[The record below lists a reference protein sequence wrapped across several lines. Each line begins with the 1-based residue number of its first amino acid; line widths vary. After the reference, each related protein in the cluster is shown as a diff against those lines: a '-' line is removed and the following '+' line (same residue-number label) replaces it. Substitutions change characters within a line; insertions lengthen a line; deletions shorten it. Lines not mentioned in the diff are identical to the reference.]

1 MRSMPFNKPMELA
14 MAGELVAMPQQSL
27 VLDIVE
33 PALLQL
39 TDLFGLQQLWSLVVG
54 LTSGFC

>member
-1 MRSMPFNKPMELA
+1 MPFNKPMELA

>member
-1 MRSMPFNKPMELA
+1 